1 MAWALLNL
9 TDMKIGILKEIKKE
23 ENRVAMTPAGVDQMV
38 RHGHTVYVQAGAGKG
53 SGFADEAY
61 FSVGAEIL
69 PTPADF
75 YARSD
80 LVMHVKEVMPSEY
93 GLLREGQILFTYL
106 HLAADLTLTKALM
119 ASRCV
124 AIAYETVQ
132 MDDGRLPLL
141 QPMSEIAGRMSVQEG
156 AKYLEMLYGG
166 RGILLGGVP
175 GVAPARVLII
185 GGGIVGTNA
194 AKMACGLGADV
205 VLLDSNLERLRH
217 LSEIMP
223 ANCKLLFSNPMM
235 LREQLSLADLVIGA
249 VLLPGA
255 RAPRLVTR
263 EMLSVMK
270 QGAVMVDVAI
280 DQGGCFETSHPTTH
294 SDPIFTVDGIIHYCV
309 ANMPGAVALTSTL
322 ALTNATLPYALALA
336 DKGWERAL
344 AEDKALRRGLNVCR
358 GEIMYAPVAE
368 ALGLVRPAKAG

>member
-1 MAWALLNL
+1 MARALLNL
-9 TDMKIGILKEIKKE
+9 PHMKIGIPKEIKKE

-69 PTPADF
+69 LTPVEI

-106 HLAADLTLTKALM
+106 HLAADLALTKALM

-217 LSEIMP
+217 LSEVMP
-223 ANCKLLFSNPMM
+223 ANCKLLFSNPMV

-270 QGAVMVDVAI
+270 HGAVMVDVAI

-294 SDPIFTVDGIIHYCV
+294 GDPIFTVDGIIHYCV

-358 GEIMYAPVAE
+358 GEITYAPVAE
-368 ALGLVRPAKAG
+368 ALGLTRPAKAG

>member
-1 MAWALLNL
+1 MARALLNL
-9 TDMKIGILKEIKKE
+9 PHMKIGIPKEIKKE

-69 PTPADF
+69 LTPVEI

-106 HLAADLTLTKALM
+106 HLAADLALTKALM

-124 AIAYETVQ
+124 AVAYETVQ

-217 LSEIMP
+217 LSEVMP

-270 QGAVMVDVAI
+270 HGAVMVDVAI

-294 SDPIFTVDGIIHYCV
+294 GDPIFTVDGIIHYCV

-358 GEIMYAPVAE
+358 GEITYAPVAE
-368 ALGLVRPAKAG
+368 ALGLTRPAKAG

>member
-1 MAWALLNL
+1 MARALLNL
-9 TDMKIGILKEIKKE
+9 PHMKIGIPKEIKKE

-69 PTPADF
+69 LTPVEI

-106 HLAADLTLTKALM
+106 HLAADLALTKALM

-124 AIAYETVQ
+124 AVAYETVQ

-217 LSEIMP
+217 LSEVMP
-223 ANCKLLFSNPMM
+223 ANCKLLFSNPMV

-270 QGAVMVDVAI
+270 RGAVMVDVAI
-280 DQGGCFETSHPTTH
+280 DQGGCFEMSHPTTH
-294 SDPIFTVDGIIHYCV
+294 SDPVFAVDGIIHYCV

-358 GEIMYAPVAE
+358 GEITYAPVAE
-368 ALGLVRPAKAG
+368 ALGLTRPAKAG

>member
-1 MAWALLNL
+1 MARARLNL
-9 TDMKIGILKEIKKE
+9 PHMKIGIPKEIKKE

-69 PTPADF
+69 PAPAEI

-106 HLAADLTLTKALM
+106 HLAADLALTKALM

-217 LSEIMP
+217 LSEVMP
-223 ANCKLLFSNPMM
+223 ANCKLLFSNPMV

-270 QGAVMVDVAI
+270 HGAVMVDVAI

-294 SDPIFTVDGIIHYCV
+294 GDPIFTVDGIIHYCV

-336 DKGWERAL
+336 D
-344 AEDKALRRGLNVCR
+344 
-358 GEIMYAPVAE
+358 
-368 ALGLVRPAKAG
+368 

>member
-1 MAWALLNL
+1 MARALLNL
-9 TDMKIGILKEIKKE
+9 PHMKIGIPKEIKKE

-69 PTPADF
+69 LTPVEI

-106 HLAADLTLTKALM
+106 HLAADLALTKALM

-124 AIAYETVQ
+124 AVAYETVQ

-217 LSEIMP
+217 LSEVMP
-223 ANCKLLFSNPMM
+223 ANCKLLFSNPMV

-270 QGAVMVDVAI
+270 HGAVMVDVAI

-294 SDPIFTVDGIIHYCV
+294 GDPIFTVDGIIHYCV

-358 GEIMYAPVAE
+358 GEITYAPVAE
-368 ALGLVRPAKAG
+368 ALGLTRPAKAG

>member
-1 MAWALLNL
+1 MARALLNL
-9 TDMKIGILKEIKKE
+9 PHMKIGIPKEIKKE

-69 PTPADF
+69 PAPAEI

-106 HLAADLTLTKALM
+106 HLAADLALTKALM

-217 LSEIMP
+217 LSEVMP
-223 ANCKLLFSNPMM
+223 ANCKLLFSNPMV

-270 QGAVMVDVAI
+270 HGAVMVDVAI

-294 SDPIFTVDGIIHYCV
+294 GDPIFTVDGIIHYCV

-322 ALTNATLPYALALA
+322 ALTNATLPYVLALA

-358 GEIMYAPVAE
+358 GEITYAPVAE
-368 ALGLVRPAKAG
+368 ALGLTRPAKAG

>member
-9 TDMKIGILKEIKKE
+9 SAMKIGILKEIKKE
-23 ENRVAMTPAGVDQMV
+23 ENRVATTPAGVDQMV
-38 RHGHTVYVQAGAGKG
+38 RHGHTVYVQAGAGIG

-61 FSVGAEIL
+61 FSAGAEIL
-69 PTPADF
+69 PSPAELF
-75 YARSD
+75 AHSD

-93 GLLREGQILFTYL
+93 GLLREGQVLFTYL
-106 HLAADLTLTKALM
+106 HLAADLALTKALM

-217 LSEIMP
+217 LSEVMP

-270 QGAVMVDVAI
+270 HGAVMIDVAI

-358 GEIMYAPVAE
+358 GEITYAPVAE